1 MSQVEMDQDFDEQL
15 FLAESI
21 ITPEHSYC
29 KSPQY
34 TADECDEDIQN
45 QIENE
50 TQSDLNEF
58 KPPVP
63 LIKSGKLFPT
73 HLFDD

>member
-1 MSQVEMDQDFDEQL
+1 MSQVERDQDFEEQPSL
-15 FLAESI
+15 PENI

-45 QIENE
+45 QIEDE
-50 TQSDLNEF
+50 IQLDLNEDRTREPNF
-58 KPPVP
+58 
-63 LIKSGKLFPT
+63 
-73 HLFDD
+73 